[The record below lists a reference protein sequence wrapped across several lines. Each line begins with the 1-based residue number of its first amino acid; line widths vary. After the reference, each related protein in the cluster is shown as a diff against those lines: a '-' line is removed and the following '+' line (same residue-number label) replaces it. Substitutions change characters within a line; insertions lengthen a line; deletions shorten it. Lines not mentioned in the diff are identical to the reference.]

1 MEPNMEHGIEPW
13 LISQIGQLA
22 KSNPERFRQLIE
34 VIQAH
39 SPEIYEELAIMA
51 VEHGQMTASE
61 CAVCLET
68 DEKAVDFR
76 LEVYRRDASEN
87 IDTVL
92 IHSDLGGVARL
103 AASQVTV
110 WEVVREYRK
119 VGSVESL
126 KTAFPGLTESELR
139 AALVYAGRNPDEIGA
154 KIKQYEE
161 FIQRTKTAYPFA

>member
-1 MEPNMEHGIEPW
+1 MEPKTENENESW
-13 LISQIGQLA
+13 LIEQIVRLA
-22 KSNPERFRQLIE
+22 HSNPERFRQLVDVVQSE
-34 VIQAH
+34 A
-39 SPEIYEELAIMA
+39 PEIYEELAIMA
-51 VEHGQMTASE
+51 VEHGQMTPSE
-61 CAVCLET
+61 CAVCLAT
-68 DEKAVDFR
+68 DEQSVDFR
-76 LEVYRRDASEN
+76 LEVYRRDASES

-92 IHSDLGGVARL
+92 IQSDPAGVARL

-119 VGSVESL
+119 VGSVANL